1 MNREIDLDELRRKF
15 DIELKIRENK
25 LYYNNFNGY
34 MENDDTYNEMQ
45 KMCEDICDYIE
56 EKYECFTDYSI
67 LDEGYEFVIEV
78 F

>member
-1 MNREIDLDELRRKF
+1 MNREIDLDEVRRNF
-15 DIELKIRENK
+15 NIEFEIRENK
-25 LYYNNFNGY
+25 LYCSDFSGY
-34 MENDDTYNEMQ
+34 IKNDNTYSKMQ
-45 KMCEDICDYIE
+45 KFCEDICDYIE